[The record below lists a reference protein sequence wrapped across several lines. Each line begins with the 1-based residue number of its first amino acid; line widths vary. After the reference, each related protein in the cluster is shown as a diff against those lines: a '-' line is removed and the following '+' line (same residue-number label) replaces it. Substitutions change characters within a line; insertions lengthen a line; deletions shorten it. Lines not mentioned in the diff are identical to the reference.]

1 MLTHSLVYY
10 VNMDLQNGFRY
21 DVSTIQNYEFTD
33 EGYLRVKAR
42 IARTGIQSYTDASGG
57 VRLEYRPED
66 EVASQEALD
75 SFREKCVT
83 REHPPVLL
91 DAANT
96 KDYAVGFTS
105 ADVSYSDGFVES
117 TLTVTDKETIDSI
130 MRGDVREVS
139 CGYKVDYSPEPGVT
153 PDGQHYDGIQRN
165 IRGNHV
171 AIVNRARGG
180 AQVRLMLDSA
190 DAAVNDLITPQKEQI
205 MSANIVFDG
214 VSFEADAALAAAIA
228 AEREDAKGSYAEMKR
243 RYEDAMAEASKMKEE
258 MDAME
263 KEMKGKMDAA
273 EGRADALEQELEAVK
288 ADLEAAQQTNL
299 DSLVEERI
307 ALIDKARPSLD
318 SAFDFAGKTAREI
331 MEASIK
337 AVRGD
342 SLDLSERSDDYVTAM
357 FDTLAES
364 APRSD
369 SATTDE
375 LRKAVASIATP
386 VSAPSSY
393 MEKLQNAW
401 KNPLSVSKER

>member
-1 MLTHSLVYY
+1 
-10 VNMDLQNGFRY
+10 MDTLNGFRY
-21 DVSTIQNYEFTD
+21 DVSTIQNYTFTD

-42 IARTGIQSYTDASGG
+42 IARTGIQSYTDANGG

-66 EVASQEALD
+66 EVAAAEALD

-83 REHPPVLL
+83 KEHPPVLL
-91 DAANT
+91 DALNT

-139 CGYKVDYSPEPGVT
+139 CGYRVDYSPEPGIT

-190 DAAVNDLITPQKEQI
+190 DAAVEDLLSSTGVK
-205 MSANIVFDG
+205 MTANIAFDG
-214 VSFEADAALAAAIA
+214 VSYEADAALAAAIA
-228 AEREDAKGSYAEMKR
+228 AEREDAKGSYADMKR
-243 RYEDAMAEASKMKEE
+243 QYEDAMAQAEKLKSE

-263 KEMKGKMDAA
+263 KEMKGKCDSA
-273 EGRADALEQELEAVK
+273 EGRADALAEQVEELSAE
-288 ADLEAAQQTNL
+288 LAAAKEINL
-299 DSLVEERI
+299 DSMVEERV
-307 ALIDKARPSLD
+307 ALIEKAKPVLD
-318 SAFDFAGKTAREI
+318 AAYAFAGKTAREV
-331 MEASIK
+331 MVDSIK

-342 SLDLSERSDDYVTAM
+342 ELDLSEKSDDYVQAM
-357 FDTLAES
+357 FDTLAEG
-364 APRSD
+364 RKD

-375 LRKAVASIATP
+375 LRKAVASIASP

-393 MEKLQNAW
+393 MDMLQNAW
-401 KNPLSVSKER
+401 KKPLSISKEAK

>member
-1 MLTHSLVYY
+1 
-10 VNMDLQNGFRY
+10 MDTLNGFRY
-21 DVSTIQNYEFTD
+21 DVSTIQNYTFTD

-42 IARTGIQSYTDASGG
+42 IARTGIQSYTDANGG

-66 EVASQEALD
+66 EVAAAEALD

-83 REHPPVLL
+83 KEHPPVLL
-91 DAANT
+91 DALNT

-139 CGYKVDYSPEPGVT
+139 CGYRVDYSPEPGIT

-190 DAAVNDLITPQKEQI
+190 DAAVEDLLSSTGVK
-205 MSANIVFDG
+205 MTANIAFDG
-214 VSFEADAALAAAIA
+214 VSYEADAALAAAIA
-228 AEREDAKGSYAEMKR
+228 AEREDAKGSYADMKR
-243 RYEDAMAEASKMKEE
+243 QYEDAMAQAEKLKSE

-263 KEMKGKMDAA
+263 KEMKGKCDSA
-273 EGRADALEQELEAVK
+273 EGRADALAQELDSVK
-288 ADLEAAQQTNL
+288 ADLEAAKQVNV

-307 ALIDKARPSLD
+307 ALITKARTSLD
-318 SAFDFAGKTAREI
+318 SAFDFTGKTAREV

-337 AVRGD
+337 AVRSD
-342 SLDLSERSDDYVTAM
+342 ADLSERSDDYVTAM
-357 FDTLAES
+357 FDTLVES
-364 APRSD
+364 PRAD
-369 SATTDE
+369 SATTE
-375 LRKAVASIATP
+375 RLRKAVASIASP
-386 VSAPSSY
+386 SSAPASY
-393 MEKLQNAW
+393 MDRIQNAW
-401 KNPLSVSKER
+401 KTPLSVSKER

>member
-1 MLTHSLVYY
+1 
-10 VNMDLQNGFRY
+10 MDLRPCFRY
-21 DVSTIQNYEFTD
+21 DVSQISDYQITD
-33 EGYLRVKAR
+33 EGYLKVRAR

-57 VRLEYRPED
+57 IRLEYRPET

-75 SFREKCVT
+75 SFREKCLT

-91 DAANT
+91 DATNT

-117 TLTVTDKETIDSI
+117 TLTVTDRETIEEI

-139 CGYKVDYSPEPGVT
+139 CGYKVEYVDEPGKT
-153 PDGQHYDGIQRN
+153 PDGQHYDGYQKN

-171 AIVNRARGG
+171 AIVKRARGG
-180 AQVRLMLDSA
+180 PNVRLMLDSA
-190 DAAVNDLITPQKEQI
+190 DAAVTELITLNQETI
-205 MSANIVFDG
+205 MPANIAFDG
-214 VSFEADAALAAAIA
+214 VSFEADSALAAAVV
-228 AEREDAKGSYAEMKR
+228 AEREDAKASYADMKR
-243 RYEDAMAEASKMKEE
+243 KYDEMMSEASKMKEE

-273 EGRADALEQELEAVK
+273 EGRADALEQELEATK
-288 ADLEAAQQTNL
+288 AELEAAKQVNV
-299 DSLVEERI
+299 DSLVEARI
-307 ALIDKARPSLD
+307 ALIDKARTTLD
-318 SAFDFAGKTAREI
+318 SEFDFSGKNAREI
-331 MEASIK
+331 MEAAIK

-342 SLDLSERSDDYVTAM
+342 AFDLSERSDDYVQAM

-364 APRSD
+364 APRAD

-393 MEKLQNAW
+393 MDRLQNAW